1 MTTPDDGLRRIRQHR
16 PPSARVR
23 RLRFDRYSEWFS
35 DDIAEFLAFW
45 IPVTSQRGRSMIA
58 RMRNRVIDREVEL
71 PDLNRQEIV
80 DLVTNETLEAI
91 DAGEEQDPI
100 LSTMQSP

>member
-1 MTTPDDGLRRIRQHR
+1 
-16 PPSARVR
+16 
-23 RLRFDRYSEWFS
+23 
-35 DDIAEFLAFW
+35 
-45 IPVTSQRGRSMIA
+45 
-58 RMRNRVIDREVEL
+58 MRNRVIDREVEL